1 MGANPYP
8 PTPNPTPTPTPNPN
22 PNPNPNPHQARTELH
37 GDVVRWGKDHR
48 QSSAAACCAACD
60 AHRAEAATQGR
71 RGCNVWVWC
80 GAASCAAQKH
90 ECWLKYTKALWE
102 TPNLLLGTSDRWTS
116 GSADAAPAEHPS
128 GAGIR
133 LPVASEAH

>member
-1 MGANPYP
+1 M
-8 PTPNPTPTPTPNPN
+8 
-22 PNPNPNPHQARTELH
+22 
-37 GDVVRWGKDHR
+37 VRWGKDHK
-48 QSSAAACCAACD
+48 QSSAAACCAAC
-60 AHRAEAATQGR
+60 ATHRAEAATQGR